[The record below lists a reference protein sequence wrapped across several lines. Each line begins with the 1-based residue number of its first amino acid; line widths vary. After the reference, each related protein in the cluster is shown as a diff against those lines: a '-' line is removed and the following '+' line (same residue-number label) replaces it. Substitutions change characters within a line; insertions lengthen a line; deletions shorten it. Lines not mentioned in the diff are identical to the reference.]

1 MIDVRGRTA
10 PWWRSGVIYQVY
22 LRSFADSDGDGIG
35 DLAGLLGK
43 VDYLARLGV
52 DAVWVSPF
60 YLSPQEDNGYD
71 ISDYDR
77 IDPVFGSEED
87 LQTLIDALH
96 AHDIRL
102 IVDLAVNHT
111 SSEHPWFVE
120 SRRPGSDR
128 RDWYWWSDE
137 PTNWESF
144 FSGPAWEYD
153 DLAGAYYLHVFGVG
167 QPDLNWENPDVRQEV
182 ADLMGRWLD
191 RGVDGFRLDVI
202 NFVSKDV
209 DAHGSLRDAPAE
221 PGEVLVDGRAGFVNG
236 PRLED
241 YLHELDVRVLGRANR
256 RGEPVVSIGEMP
268 DVTLGLARRITDPRH
283 GSLDMVFSFE
293 HVDLDHEPGD
303 KWRTVPTSPATAVAN
318 LAAWQDGIGDGWNSL
333 YWSNHDQPRAVS
345 RWGDPTAFRVPS
357 AKTLGT
363 VLHLMRG
370 TPFVYQGEELGL
382 PGAGLREREDLR
394 DVESLN
400 YLASAVEAGEDE
412 EEVLARIAVVGRD
425 NARTPMPWDDSVH
438 GGFSTGVPWIAVAP
452 GHRGLE
458 ASAQEADPDSVLHHY
473 RALIALRHDHRVVQ
487 EGTFTLLDAH
497 EPDTV
502 AYRRDLPDA
511 SLLVVARLAST
522 PGCVPAAVAP
532 LEAVGELL
540 LGTHPTTRRSGHLAA
555 WESRV
560 VLLDDG
566 SSTAT

>member
-1 MIDVRGRTA
+1 MIDVEGQTV

-35 DLAGLLGK
+35 DLVGLLGK

-71 ISDYDR
+71 ISDYDQ
-77 IDPVFGSEED
+77 IDPVFGSEDD
-87 LQTLIDALH
+87 LQALIDALH

-111 SSEHPWFVE
+111 SVEHTWFVE
-120 SRRPGSDR
+120 SRQPGSAR
-128 RDWYWWSDE
+128 RDWYWWADE

-144 FSGPAWEYD
+144 FSGSSWEYD
-153 DLAGAYYLHVFGVG
+153 EVAGAHYLHVFGVG
-167 QPDLNWENPDVRQEV
+167 QPDLNWENPEVRAEV
-182 ADLMGRWLD
+182 AALMGRWLD

-209 DAHGSLRDAPAE
+209 DAGGGLRDAPAA
-221 PGEVLVDGRAGFVNG
+221 PGQVLADGRDGFVNG
-236 PRLED
+236 PRLEE
-241 YLHELDVRVLGRANR
+241 YLQELDQRVFERTTR

-268 DVTLGLARRITDPRH
+268 DVTIDLARRITAREE

-303 KWRTVPTSPATAVAN
+303 KWRSRPTRPAEAVAN
-318 LAAWQDGIGDGWNSL
+318 LARWQIGIGSGWNSL

-345 RWGDPTAFRVPS
+345 RWGDPDRFRVAS

-370 TPFVYQGEELGL
+370 TPFIYQGEELGL
-382 PGAGLREREDLR
+382 PGARWRNRADLR

-400 YLASAVEAGEDE
+400 YLASAVAAGEPERD
-412 EEVLARIAVVGRD
+412 VLERIACVGRD
-425 NARTPMPWDDSVH
+425 NARTPMPWDGSPQ
-438 GGFSTGVPWIAVAP
+438 GGFTTGNPWIAMAP
-452 GHRGLE
+452 GHRGLD
-458 ASAQEADPDSVLHHY
+458 AQSQEADGASVLAHY
-473 RALIALRHDHRVVQ
+473 RALIALRHEHSVIV
-487 EGTFTLLDAH
+487 EGTFTLLEGTD
-497 EPDTV
+497 PDTV
-502 AYRRDLPDA
+502 VYRRELTGV

-522 PGCVPAAVAP
+522 GGALPALGPAAD
-532 LEAVGELL
+532 GRLL
-540 LGTHPTTRRSGHLAA
+540 LSTHPEAGSRAHLEP

-560 VLLDDG
+560 LLFDD
-566 SSTAT
+566 ATSAP

>member
-1 MIDVRGRTA
+1 MDATTAGEPSA

-43 VDYLARLGV
+43 VDYLADLGV
-52 DAVWVSPF
+52 AAVWVSPF

-77 IDPVFGSEED
+77 IDPIFGSEDD

-96 AHDIRL
+96 ARDIRL

-111 SSEHPWFVE
+111 SAEHPWFVE
-120 SRRPGSDR
+120 SRQPGSAR
-128 RDWYWWSDE
+128 RDWYWWADE

-144 FSGPAWEYD
+144 FSGSAWEYD
-153 DLAGAYYLHVFGVG
+153 DVAAAHYLHVFGVG
-167 QPDLNWENPDVRQEV
+167 QPDLNWENPDVRAEV
-182 ADLMGRWLD
+182 AALMCRWLD

-209 DAHGSLRDAPAE
+209 GVGGALRDAPSAS
-221 PGEVLVDGRAGFVNG
+221 GQVLADGRAGFVNG
-236 PRLED
+236 PRLEE
-241 YLHELDVRVLGRANR
+241 YLHELDQRVLSRTNR

-268 DVTLGLARRITDPRH
+268 DVTMDLARRITAREH

-303 KWRTVPTSPATAVAN
+303 KWRTRPTTPAEAVAN
-318 LAAWQDGIGDGWNSL
+318 LSTWQTGVDDGWNSL

-345 RWGDPTAFRVPS
+345 RWGDPDRFRVAS

-382 PGAGLREREDLR
+382 PGAGWSRREDLR

-400 YLASAVEAGEDE
+400 YLTSSVAEGEPEVD
-412 EEVLARIAVVGRD
+412 VLARIAVVGRD
-425 NARTPMPWDDSVH
+425 NVRTPMPWDDSPQ
-438 GGFSTGVPWIAVAP
+438 GGFTTGDPWIAMAP
-452 GHRGLE
+452 GHSGMDA
-458 ASAQEADPDSVLHHY
+458 ASQMSEDDSVLAHY
-473 RALIALRHDHRVVQ
+473 RELIALRRVHPVVV
-487 EGTFTLLDAH
+487 EGTFTLVDLAD
-497 EPDTV
+497 PDTV
-502 AYRRDLPDA
+502 AYRRDLGSA
-511 SLLVVARLAST
+511 RLLVVARLAST
-522 PGCVPAAVAP
+522 GGDLPALEPGV
-532 LEAVGELL
+532 EARLL
-540 LGTHPTTRRSGHLAA
+540 LGTHPESRSRVHLEP

-560 VLLDDG
+560 LLVG
-566 SSTAT
+566 T